1 MPPYFLR
8 LTLLACLLHPSTLWA
23 LEPSI
28 FGNVRIDEVSSIY
41 DGDTLRVTIRAW
53 PPVAGQRVPV
63 RVHGIDTPEMRDKR
77 PRVRELARRAKQFSV
92 SRLRS
97 GKRIELRQIRR
108 DKYFRLL
115 AEVWIDGHSLGDE
128 LIKAGLAKAYTGGT
142 KTPW

>member
-1 MPPYFLR
+1 M
-8 LTLLACLLHPSTLWA
+8 
-23 LEPSI
+23 
-28 FGNVRIDEVSSIY
+28 
-41 DGDTLRVTIRAW
+41 TIRAW
-53 PPVAGQRVPV
+53 PAVAGQRVPV

-92 SRLRS
+92 IRLRS

-142 KTPW
+142 KSPW

>member
-1 MPPYFLR
+1 MHPFILR
-8 LTLLACLLHPSTLWA
+8 LTFLACLLHPTALWA
-23 LEPSI
+23 LEPSV

-41 DGDTLRVTIRAW
+41 DGDTLRVTIRDW
-53 PPVAGQRVPV
+53 PAVAGQRVPV

-142 KTPW
+142 KSPW